1 MSSDSGLAS
10 DWLRTTTAP
19 AVLYDQPLDEFKAEP
34 GQSVPMGNHNIEL
47 IAAMQSFQYGEQ
59 SFALPVE
66 ATGHVGD
73 DLRVGVEF
81 PHLSD
86 LPAEIPT
93 LLGGTDSAV
102 ADDIGPGC
110 SAQIGINVVET
121 LSSGVPIVGD
131 FALFGIPS
139 QRLGVQAQHRS
150 GFTACNVH
158 HDRNIHHCTTMLNE
172 SLPRHQPLTVYEYTD
187 LSEKRATDL
196 CTHYHRQ
203 IRLYRNCFSVN
214 TEPCG

>member
-1 MSSDSGLAS
+1 
-10 DWLRTTTAP
+10 
-19 AVLYDQPLDEFKAEP
+19 
-34 GQSVPMGNHNIEL
+34 MGNHNIEL
-47 IAAMQSFQYGEQ
+47 IAPMQSFQYGEQ

-73 DLRVGVEF
+73 DLGVGVEF

-86 LPAEIPT
+86 LPAEVPT

-110 SAQIGINVVET
+110 SAQIGINVVEPLT
-121 LSSGVPIVGD
+121 TGVPIVGD

-158 HDRNIHHCTTMLNE
+158 HDRNIHYCTTMLNE
-172 SLPRHQPLTVYEYTD
+172 LLPRKLAGNPDFPQVVIFLTSIIDV
-187 LSEKRATDL
+187 
-196 CTHYHRQ
+196 
-203 IRLYRNCFSVN
+203 IRGC
-214 TEPCG
+214 

>member
-1 MSSDSGLAS
+1 
-10 DWLRTTTAP
+10 
-19 AVLYDQPLDEFKAEP
+19 
-34 GQSVPMGNHNIEL
+34 MGNHNIEL
-47 IAAMQSFQYGEQ
+47 IAPMQSFQYGEQ

-73 DLRVGVEF
+73 DLGVGVEF

-110 SAQIGINVVET
+110 SAEVGINVVEPLT
-121 LSSGVPIVGD
+121 TGVPIVGD

-158 HDRNIHHCTTMLNE
+158 HDRNIHDRNIHYCTTMLNE
-172 SLPRHQPLTVYEYTD
+172 LLPRKLAGNPDFPQVVIFLTSIIDV
-187 LSEKRATDL
+187 
-196 CTHYHRQ
+196 
-203 IRLYRNCFSVN
+203 IRGC
-214 TEPCG
+214 

>member
-1 MSSDSGLAS
+1 
-10 DWLRTTTAP
+10 
-19 AVLYDQPLDEFKAEP
+19 
-34 GQSVPMGNHNIEL
+34 MGNHNIEL
-47 IAAMQSFQYGEQ
+47 IAPMQSLQYGEQ

-73 DLRVGVEF
+73 DLGVGVEF

-110 SAQIGINVVET
+110 SAQIGINVVEPLT
-121 LSSGVPIVGD
+121 GGIAVMWD

-139 QRLGVQAQHRS
+139 QRLG
-150 GFTACNVH
+150 
-158 HDRNIHHCTTMLNE
+158 M
-172 SLPRHQPLTVYEYTD
+172 
-187 LSEKRATDL
+187 
-196 CTHYHRQ
+196 
-203 IRLYRNCFSVN
+203 
-214 TEPCG
+214 